1 MVKART
7 LPDISDDEVC
17 LLKIRRWATELR
29 RRGNEIGRRADALVR
44 VLDLFQQHR
53 NTKLG
58 PPLWET
64 VVMASASL
72 NESVQKSI
80 AGGENAH

>member
-7 LPDISDDEVC
+7 LPDLCANDLS

-29 RRGNEIGRRADALVR
+29 GRGSEIGRRADALVR
-44 VLDLFQQHR
+44 VLDLYQQHR

-58 PPLWET
+58 APIWET
-64 VVMASASL
+64 VTIAAASL
-72 NESVQKSI
+72 NEIVQQTT
-80 AGGENAH
+80 AGGVE